1 MAVKQMVTSASLAIG
16 LAGSTALADPGDS
29 QDRSDLEAVTIGA
42 EPVNERS
49 SFLIGAGYGSDDG
62 LVLRSAVASRDL
74 FGWGQTLA
82 LSAELSRRRKLFLI
96 HFEEPELTDDLGLSI
111 DLQRREESWPGFDRI
126 GAGGALTLS
135 RRLGRN
141 TRAFLAYRIEDVSVE
156 RDAPETGSIAR
167 EVAPGVGERASPGLV
182 SALRLGVE
190 HSTVDTQLFP
200 RRGTSAG
207 AWIEVAE
214 RRLGSDTDLVRGR
227 AWLGHHRPFGPLT
240 LHLVGS
246 AEAVTSRDPLGVPLS
261 ERLQLDG
268 SSELRGYAPGAL
280 GPVDALGT
288 SLGGNVKLTGRV
300 ELEFPIAPRF
310 GLSGAVFA
318 DAGALLDV
326 EGRHGAA
333 GSSVGFGLL
342 WRSPIAPIRLDLAFP
357 LDGDGLHPG
366 LLFGLGVAF

>member
-1 MAVKQMVTSASLAIG
+1 MAVKHMMSCASLAIG

-29 QDRSDLEAVTIGA
+29 QDRSDLEAIAIGA
-42 EPVNERS
+42 EPVEERS
-49 SFLIGAGYGSDDG
+49 SFLVGAGYGPDDG
-62 LVLRSAVASRDL
+62 LILRSAVASRDL

-82 LSAELSRRRKLFLI
+82 LSAELSRRRKLLLI
-96 HFEEPELTDDLGLSI
+96 HFEEPELTDDLGLSL
-111 DLQRREESWPGFDRI
+111 DLHWREDSWPGFDRL
-126 GAGGALTLS
+126 GAGGSLALS

-141 TRAFLAYRIEDVSVE
+141 TRAFLAYRLEDVSVE
-156 RDAPETGSIAR
+156 RDGSENGAILR
-167 EVAPGVGERASPGLV
+167 EVASGVGERASAGLV
-182 SALRLGVE
+182 SAVRLGVE
-190 HSTVDTQLFP
+190 HSTIDTPLFP

-207 AWIEVAE
+207 AWIEAAD

-227 AWLGHHRPFGPLT
+227 AWLGHHRPLGPLT
-240 LHLVGS
+240 LHILGS

-268 SSELRGYAPGAL
+268 ASDLRGYAPGGL
-280 GPVDALGT
+280 GPIDALGA

-333 GSSVGFGLL
+333 GSSVGIGLL

-357 LDGDGLHPG
+357 LDGDGLQPG